1 LAPKTRDRT
10 AAAKTR
16 FDGFDPALQ
25 RFFVELGA
33 HNEKA
38 WFEAH
43 RADYERLYAEPA
55 KAFVAA
61 IGPGLAKLAPG
72 VEAVPKIGGAIHRIH
87 RDTRFAK
94 DKTPYKTALIMRFAA
109 GKTSPA
115 YMLRITPTALGIAV
129 GMFGFE
135 PDQLARYRDAVAEP
149 KTAKALRAAIAKG
162 EKAGYALG
170 EPHLKRVPRGF
181 DPDDPAGDLL
191 RYKGLH
197 LGGDRP
203 APPELFG
210 PEATA
215 WCIARFRELKPVH
228 DWLTSNV
235 D

>member
-1 LAPKTRDRT
+1 LAPKTPDRT
-10 AAAKTR
+10 TASAAR
-16 FDGFDPALQ
+16 FEGFDPALQ
-25 RFFVELGA
+25 AFFAELGA

-55 KAFVAA
+55 KAFVQA
-61 IGPGLAKLAPG
+61 IGPRLAKLAPG
-72 VEAVPKIGGAIHRIH
+72 VAAVPKIGGAIQRIH
-87 RDTRFAK
+87 RDTRFGA

-115 YMLRITPTALGIAV
+115 YMLRITPTGLGIAV
-129 GMFGFE
+129 GTFGFE
-135 PDQLARYRDAVAEP
+135 PDQLARYRAAVSEA
-149 KTAKALRAAIAKG
+149 KAAKALRAVIAKG

-181 DPDDPAGDLL
+181 DPDDPSADLL

-203 APPELFG
+203 TPPELFG
-210 PEATA
+210 PDATA
-215 WCIARFRELKPVH
+215 YCLARFRELKPVQ
-228 DWLTSNV
+228 DWLTSNL

>member
-1 LAPKTRDRT
+1 LAPTARART
-10 AAAKTR
+10 AKAPTR
-16 FDGFDPALQ
+16 FEGFDPALQ
-25 RFFVELGA
+25 AFFRDLAA

-55 KAFVAA
+55 KAFVEA
-61 IGPGLAKLAPG
+61 IAPEFARLAPG
-72 VEAVPKIGGAIHRIH
+72 VEAVPKIGGAIQRIH
-87 RDTRFAK
+87 RDTRFGA
-94 DKTPYKTALIMRFAA
+94 DKTPYKTSLIMRFAA
-109 GKTSPA
+109 SKTGPA
-115 YMLRITPTALGIAV
+115 YMLRLTRTGLGIAV

-135 PDQLARYRDAVAEP
+135 PDQLARYRDAVSEP
-149 KTAKALRAAIAKG
+149 KTAKALRAAVAKG

-181 DPDDPAGDLL
+181 DPDHPAADLL

-203 APPELFG
+203 APPELYG
-210 PEATA
+210 PEAA
-215 WCIARFRELKPVH
+215 AYCLARFRELKPVH
-228 DWLTSNV
+228 DWLTVNV